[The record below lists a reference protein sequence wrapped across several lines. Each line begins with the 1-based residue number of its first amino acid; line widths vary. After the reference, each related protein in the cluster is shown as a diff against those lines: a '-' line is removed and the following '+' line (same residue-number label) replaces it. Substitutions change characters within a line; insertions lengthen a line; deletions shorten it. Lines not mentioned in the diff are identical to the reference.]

1 MTVKACRKGQ
11 IKLEGKCIDI
21 DLSKSEINDIL
32 LKTRIFLEGRGIL
45 YVGIDVPLYKKNK
58 GFIDFTRDPKTFER
72 EYRRK

>member
-1 MTVKACRKGQ
+1 MDAKACRKGQ

-21 DLSKSEINDIL
+21 DLSKTEINDIL
-32 LKTRIFLEGRGIL
+32 QKTRTFLEGREIL

-72 EYRRK
+72 EYR